1 MKFSNNAQGDI
12 PSHNLYKILTIPY
25 FSLNNQLT
33 RFTLRSNNINEDSFQ
48 FRFIMKDKKKKSSS
62 IIIPL
67 QKSNRHRYI
76 CFAPRSSNETRSFKR
91 REKFQIKQEARSL
104 FFFFTRPLL
113 ENSSRNNGERLA
125 GVVFATAGQ
134 D

>member
-67 QKSNRHRYI
+67 QKSNRHLTVTYVLRL
-76 CFAPRSSNETRSFKR
+76 ARPTKRDRSNVAKNFKLNKRS
-91 REKFQIKQEARSL
+91 RSL
-104 FFFFTRPLL
+104 FFFFLHGRY
-113 ENSSRNNGERLA
+113 
-125 GVVFATAGQ
+125 
-134 D
+134 